1 MVDRVAQTEY
11 AARLSKRL
19 HSVFCQRFRRDVAA
33 FLEFRNEGCRRIW
46 SSTQFLPPLQRPI
59 ASRRFSISDTVNI
72 RQTIAFC
79 IVLTIY
85 AP

>member
-33 FLEFRNEGCRRIW
+33 FLEFRNEGCRRI
-46 SSTQFLPPLQRPI
+46 
-59 ASRRFSISDTVNI
+59 
-72 RQTIAFC
+72 
-79 IVLTIY
+79 
-85 AP
+85 